1 MYITVSINP
10 ARLRKFLCCLLNWL
24 SKFTNYRN
32 HPLATVDD
40 TELRANTHKT
50 GFSTDKVQIIGKAL
64 MQIRVNSE
72 RTRPNHRL
80 KSDGNFCVF
89 WNDYLKLG

>member
-40 TELRANTHKT
+40 TELRANAHKT

-64 MQIRVNSE
+64 IQIRVSSQ
-72 RTRPNHRL
+72 RTRPNYRL
-80 KSDGNFCVF
+80 NSEGNFCVF
-89 WNDYLKLG
+89 CNDYLKLG